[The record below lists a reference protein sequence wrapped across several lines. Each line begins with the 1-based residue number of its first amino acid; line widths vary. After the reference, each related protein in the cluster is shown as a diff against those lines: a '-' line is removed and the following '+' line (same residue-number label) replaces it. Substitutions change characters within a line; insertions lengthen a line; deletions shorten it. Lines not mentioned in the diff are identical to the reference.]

1 MFEIAAHWEA
11 GRKRACVHMFY
22 VNDKAVGTR
31 ATDVLKAIRQTRAN
45 PPVKIVNE
53 ACNEAKT
60 SRSQVLKIVAGK
72 WIAEN
77 AY

>member
-1 MFEIAAHWEA
+1 MFEIAAHWEV

-31 ATDVLKAIRQTRAN
+31 ATDVLKTIRKTLEN

-53 ACNEAKT
+53 ACSEAKT
-60 SRSQVLKIVAGK
+60 FRPQVIKLVDGK
-72 WIAEN
+72 WIVES